1 MVVKTVEHLDECKDG
16 GFIIFLD
23 SDNTG
28 SHEEENFGFLKLTE
42 ENLEK

>member
-1 MVVKTVEHLDECKDG
+1 MGL
-16 GFIIFLD
+16 IIFLD

-28 SHEEENFGFLKLTE
+28 SQKEENFDFLKLAE